1 MQVKDLQTPL
11 ANHFKL
17 TPEYTIRGMGMCLE
31 TAFLGLYPTSLWPN

>member
-17 TPEYTIRGMGMCLE
+17 TPEKDFRI
-31 TAFLGLYPTSLWPN
+31 LYLSDNQ